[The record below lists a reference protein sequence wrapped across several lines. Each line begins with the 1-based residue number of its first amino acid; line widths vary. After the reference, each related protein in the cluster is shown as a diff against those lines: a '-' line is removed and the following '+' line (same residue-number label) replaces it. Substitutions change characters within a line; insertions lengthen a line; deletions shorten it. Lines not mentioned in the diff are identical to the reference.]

1 MKKSEVITLVQ
12 EIVDYSNYCL
22 GRTIAELAQDE
33 SQVGLSREQATK
45 LISIIQ
51 ATVSDS
57 AFTVLA
63 TK

>member
-1 MKKSEVITLVQ
+1 MKKSEVITLVR
-12 EIVDYSNYCL
+12 EIVDYSNDCL